1 MYCIVLGVLM
11 EFVGPVYGHAIG
23 NDSQSKY
30 AFQNSQDYIWKTCDY
45 VENLLQIVWGQPL
58 QKLQT

>member
-11 EFVGPVYGHAIG
+11 EFVVPVYGHAIG

-30 AFQNSQDYIWKTCDY
+30 AFQNSQDMTMK
-45 VENLLQIVWGQPL
+45 NM
-58 QKLQT
+58 